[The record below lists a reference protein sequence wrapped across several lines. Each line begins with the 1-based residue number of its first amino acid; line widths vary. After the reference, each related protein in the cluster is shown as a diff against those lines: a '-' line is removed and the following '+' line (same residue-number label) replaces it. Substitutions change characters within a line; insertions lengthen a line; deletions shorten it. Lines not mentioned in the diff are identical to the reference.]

1 MVSKDELEIAFTD
14 RWTEQE
20 RQAYLEEVKKRHLEG
35 TFFLRAFAPSPFHW
49 HFQQAYEA
57 LQRELF
63 LPGLSGL
70 LNGIEASIRTTSCEL
85 RGDPLGGDL
94 GPVMSNRLLREA
106 RALGMN
112 VRVLAF
118 PEEADFVDRLASNR
132 REDAVRLV
140 RVRNDVCHG
149 NFQAYR
155 GRHPKIGT
163 FFTPE
168 CLGPISAALLEIS
181 FGWARE
187 LSSFLHRHELRRQNA
202 DDLIS
207 PQNPLAHLL

>member
-1 MVSKDELEIAFTD
+1 MAGKNKFEIAFTD
-14 RWTEQE
+14 VWPEEE
-20 RQAYLEEVKKRHLEG
+20 RHAYLEDLKRRHLKG
-35 TFFLRAFAPSPFHW
+35 TFFIRAFAPSPFHW

-57 LQRELF
+57 LQRDLF

-85 RGDPLGGDL
+85 RGDPPDGDL

-112 VRVLAF
+112 VNVLAF

-155 GRHPKIGT
+155 GVHPKIGT

-181 FGWARE
+181 FEWARK
-187 LSSFLHRHELRRQNA
+187 LSSFLHQNELRRDNA
-202 DDLIS
+202 DDLS
-207 PQNPLAHLL
+207 PPQNPLAHLL